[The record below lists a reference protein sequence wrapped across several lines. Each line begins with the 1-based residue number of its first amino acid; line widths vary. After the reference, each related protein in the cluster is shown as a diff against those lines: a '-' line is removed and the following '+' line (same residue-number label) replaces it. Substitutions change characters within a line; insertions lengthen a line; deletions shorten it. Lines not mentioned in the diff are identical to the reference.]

1 MSGDES
7 DESINTE
14 EMNEN
19 IEEKKSSVER
29 IKPKPKRKMSEKQLE
44 NLRLGREKREANKK
58 AKEEQKAEEK
68 EIKEYNKSYG
78 IKPEKKEKNTGEKP
92 KPKKGKKTETKPLVK
107 ELDNVVNEIVEE
119 PVVEEP
125 VAPVKKTR
133 GRPRKPQSEKGKVIE
148 KTIIEKHFYL
158 APIGENGQYEKV
170 NVSRITPKNVKKF
183 ENIEKSKELMEEHDT
198 TYKLKK
204 NGQIDKRSSNRG
216 ATKQRTEKQIAAAK
230 ALGQRTKEKYAKLK
244 EEKEKK
250 LKHTIED
257 TIIDVVSTPIQKV
270 KEKKLEE
277 RKSLEQKQ
285 KEQMLKSKSLFS

>member
-14 EMNEN
+14 EMNQN

-44 NLRLGREKREANKK
+44 NLRLGREKKAANKK
-58 AKEEQKAEEK
+58 IKEEQKAEEK
-68 EIKEYNKSYG
+68 EMKEYNKSYG
-78 IKPEKKEKNTGEKP
+78 VKPEKKEKNDGD
-92 KPKKGKKTETKPLVK
+92 KKTKKTKKDKIP
-107 ELDNVVNEIVEE
+107 EPEPEPEPEPIQNEIVEPE
-119 PVVEEP
+119 
-125 VAPVKKTR
+125 APVKKTR
-133 GRPRKPQSEKGKVIE
+133 GRPPKPQSEKGKVIE
-148 KTIIEKHFYL
+148 RTIIEKHFYL
-158 APIGENGQYEKV
+158 APIGENGAYEKV
-170 NVSRITPKNVKKF
+170 SVNKITPKNVKKF

-204 NGQIDKRSSNRG
+204 NGQIDKRSANRG

-230 ALGQRTKEKYAKLK
+230 ALGQRTKEKYQKLK

-270 KEKKLEE
+270 KEKKMEE
-277 RKSLEQKQ
+277 RKSLEQK
-285 KEQMLKSKSLFS
+285 KKNKCLNLNHNFLNL

>member
-14 EMNEN
+14 EMNQN

-44 NLRLGREKREANKK
+44 NLRLGREKKAANKK
-58 AKEEQKAEEK
+58 INEEQKAEEK
-68 EIKEYNKSYG
+68 EMKEYNKSYG
-78 IKPEKKEKNTGEKP
+78 VKPEKKEKNDGD
-92 KPKKGKKTETKPLVK
+92 KKTKKTKKDKIP
-107 ELDNVVNEIVEE
+107 EPEPEPEPEPIQNEIVEPE
-119 PVVEEP
+119 
-125 VAPVKKTR
+125 APVKKTR
-133 GRPRKPQSEKGKVIE
+133 GRPPKPQSEKGKVIE
-148 KTIIEKHFYL
+148 RTIIEKHFYL
-158 APIGENGQYEKV
+158 APIGENGAYEKV
-170 NVSRITPKNVKKF
+170 SVNKITPKNVKKF

-204 NGQIDKRSSNRG
+204 NGQIDKRSANRG

-230 ALGQRTKEKYAKLK
+230 ALGQRTKEKYQKLK

-270 KEKKLEE
+270 KEKKMEE
-277 RKSLEQKQ
+277 RKSLEQKK

>member
-14 EMNEN
+14 EMQEN
-19 IEEKKSSVER
+19 IESKKSSVER

-58 AKEEQKAEEK
+58 VKEDKLPEPKT
-68 EIKEYNKSYG
+68 EIKPKV
-78 IKPEKKEKNTGEKP
+78 KKV
-92 KPKKGKKTETKPLVK
+92 KKTEAEPLVQ
-107 ELDNVVNEIVEE
+107 ELDNTLNEIIE
-119 PVVEEP
+119 PVVEQVVEAP
-125 VAPVKKTR
+125 APVKKIR
-133 GRPRKPQSEKGKVIE
+133 GRPKKPPSEKGKVIE
-148 KTIIEKHFYL
+148 RTIIEKHFYL
-158 APIGENGQYEKV
+158 APIGENGSYEKV
-170 NVSRITPKNVKKF
+170 SVKKITPKNVHIH
-183 ENIEKSKELMEEHDT
+183 ENIEKSKELMEQDNT
-198 TYKLKK
+198 TYRLKK
-204 NGQIDKRSSNRG
+204 NGQVDKRSANRG
-216 ATKQRTEKQIAAAK
+216 EKKLRTEKQIAAAK

-270 KEKKLEE
+270 KEKKIQE
-277 RKSLEQKQ
+277 RKSLEEKQ

>member
-14 EMNEN
+14 EMNQN

-44 NLRLGREKREANKK
+44 NLRLGREKKAANKK
-58 AKEEQKAEEK
+58 VKEEQKAEEK

-78 IKPEKKEKNTGEKP
+78 IKPEKKEINTADK
-92 KPKKGKKTETKPLVK
+92 KPKKTKKDKIPEP
-107 ELDNVVNEIVEE
+107 EPEPEPVVNEIVE
-119 PVVEEP
+119 PVV
-125 VAPVKKTR
+125 PVKKTR
-133 GRPRKPQSEKGKVIE
+133 GRPPKPESEKGKVIE
-148 KTIIEKHFYL
+148 RTIIEKHFYL
-158 APIGENGQYEKV
+158 APIGENGAYEKV
-170 NVSRITPKNVKKF
+170 SVNKITPKNVKKF

-204 NGQIDKRSSNRG
+204 NGQIDKRSANRG
-216 ATKQRTEKQIAAAK
+216 VTKQRTEKQIAAAK

-270 KEKKLEE
+270 KEKKMQE

-285 KEQMLKSKSLFS
+285 KEQMQKSKSLFS

>member
-14 EMNEN
+14 EMNQN

-44 NLRLGREKREANKK
+44 NLRLGREKKAANKK
-58 AKEEQKAEEK
+58 IKEEQKAEEK
-68 EIKEYNKSYG
+68 EMKEYNKSYG
-78 IKPEKKEKNTGEKP
+78 VKPEKKEKNDGD
-92 KPKKGKKTETKPLVK
+92 KKTKKTKKDKIP
-107 ELDNVVNEIVEE
+107 EPEPEPEPEPIQNEIVEPE
-119 PVVEEP
+119 
-125 VAPVKKTR
+125 APVKKTR
-133 GRPRKPQSEKGKVIE
+133 GRPPKPQSEKGKVIE
-148 KTIIEKHFYL
+148 RTIIEKHFYL
-158 APIGENGQYEKV
+158 APIGENGAYEKV
-170 NVSRITPKNVKKF
+170 SVNKITPKNVKKF

-204 NGQIDKRSSNRG
+204 NGQIDKRSANRG

-230 ALGQRTKEKYAKLK
+230 ALGQRTKEKYQKLK

-270 KEKKLEE
+270 KEKKMEE
-277 RKSLEQKQ
+277 RKSLEQK
-285 KEQMLKSKSLFS
+285 KKKKMLKSKSLFS